1 MLVLLADTF
10 YRIKLNSS
18 SDLGLYLACL
28 YFYLRESKSKLKS
41 EMFIVLLH
49 LFSGMKPCSFVASAM
64 HMFIHFVT

>member
-18 SDLGLYLACL
+18 SDLGLYRACL
-28 YFYLRESKSKLKS
+28 CFYLRESKSKLKS